1 MEIGNKTGL
10 KLIITVVIV
19 TLAMFVFNTNI
30 VKAVETYDYYN
41 LVDKGPIYD
50 DKNSSISMN
59 DGLSKYSYYVDFD
72 TFDLYNLS
80 KDSKTLNELADDEGY
95 VYQMFY
101 MKLSDEVEEVI
112 DVDNNQNLN
121 IINSNGIKY
130 LGYNLKI
137 FEKTS
142 NKYLPAYSN
151 YELNLKIKDNNN
163 EENKKICISYYPAE
177 TASQKNYIATL
188 DTISEDNKYI
198 GEDVGEYYGK
208 TNSGYA
214 GWAEADFTTASDY
227 SNGFYKLCLS
237 VNVGKSIYVD
247 KLGTSFEYIGT
258 EHNNEWNENLYV
270 YKAKIPETTIFA
282 KAQKIDIL
290 LDLIDTNTNQGSYSV
305 IEMNI
310 VGNTRQ
316 TYEVNADNNTKI
328 SINGATDIGVELKAD
343 IIDENNN
350 TYIEMTNSIINTEK
364 YINIGAYDIKLV
376 GGQYEGDLVLT
387 FDLGTENNG
396 KKVHVWHKTSSG
408 KIEEFNEIVTDGKVT
423 IKVTELS
430 PFLLAYEKSDETI
443 QEIQNSTT
451 ETEQENTEHVLD
463 NEPKTGI
470 IDIKLFIGIAL
481 IILVIGI
488 VSNKKKDREV

>member
-142 NKYLPAYSN
+142 NKYLPAY
-151 YELNLKIKDNNN
+151 
-163 EENKKICISYYPAE
+163 
-177 TASQKNYIATL
+177 
-188 DTISEDNKYI
+188 
-198 GEDVGEYYGK
+198 
-208 TNSGYA
+208 
-214 GWAEADFTTASDY
+214 
-227 SNGFYKLCLS
+227 
-237 VNVGKSIYVD
+237 
-247 KLGTSFEYIGT
+247 
-258 EHNNEWNENLYV
+258 
-270 YKAKIPETTIFA
+270 
-282 KAQKIDIL
+282 
-290 LDLIDTNTNQGSYSV
+290 
-305 IEMNI
+305 
-310 VGNTRQ
+310 
-316 TYEVNADNNTKI
+316 
-328 SINGATDIGVELKAD
+328 
-343 IIDENNN
+343 
-350 TYIEMTNSIINTEK
+350 
-364 YINIGAYDIKLV
+364 
-376 GGQYEGDLVLT
+376 
-387 FDLGTENNG
+387 
-396 KKVHVWHKTSSG
+396 
-408 KIEEFNEIVTDGKVT
+408 
-423 IKVTELS
+423 
-430 PFLLAYEKSDETI
+430 
-443 QEIQNSTT
+443 
-451 ETEQENTEHVLD
+451 
-463 NEPKTGI
+463 
-470 IDIKLFIGIAL
+470 
-481 IILVIGI
+481 
-488 VSNKKKDREV
+488 